1 MATVQMVYDAIDAA
15 ADFTLA
21 LDFDNPGLL
30 VGDPNEQVRGVLA
43 ALDVTDSVIGEA
55 ISRRANLIVT
65 HHPVIFHAMKRVT
78 SDTLVWKLV
87 RAGIS
92 VISAHTNLDIAKGG
106 VNDLLA
112 QKLALNEIEVLELTR
127 APDGMGRAGV
137 LERGMAPPEFAYYVK
152 RMLDLS
158 AVRYCDGG
166 RVVERVAVCGGSGG
180 SLLDAAVEKG
190 CQALVTGDVKH
201 DVMLDAV
208 HRGITLIDAGHFG
221 TENLVVPYL
230 AGLARSACGDVPVAI
245 ARSGIDSATVI

>member
-1 MATVQMVYDAIDAA
+1 M
-15 ADFTLA
+15 
-21 LDFDNPGLL
+21 
-30 VGDPNEQVRGVLA
+30 E
-43 ALDVTDSVIGEA
+43 IG
-55 ISRRANLIVT
+55 SCRNLC
-65 HHPVIFHAMKRVT
+65 
-78 SDTLVWKLV
+78 
-87 RAGIS
+87 
-92 VISAHTNLDIAKGG
+92 N
-106 VNDLLA
+106 LLA

-127 APDGMGRAGV
+127 APDGMGRAGM

-245 ARSGIDSATVI
+245 ARSGVDSATVI

>member
-43 ALDVTDSVIGEA
+43 ALDVTGSVIDEA
-55 ISRRANLIVT
+55 ISRGVNLIVT

-78 SDTLVWKLV
+78 SDTLVWKLI

-112 QKLALNEIEVLELTR
+112 QKLALGGTQVLELTR
-127 APDGMGRAGV
+127 GTDGMGRIGV
-137 LERGMAPPEFAYYVK
+137 LERGMTPPEFAYYVK
-152 RMLDLS
+152 RMLDLP

-166 RVVERVAVCGGSGG
+166 RAIERVAVCGGSGG
-180 SLLDAAVEKG
+180 SLLDAAIEKG

-208 HRGITLIDAGHFG
+208 RRGVTLIDAGHFG

-230 AGLARSACGDVPVAI
+230 ADLARSVCGDVPVAI
-245 ARSGIDSATVI
+245 ARSDVDSATVI

>member
-1 MATVQMVYDAIDAA
+1 MATVQMVYDAIDEA

-55 ISRRANLIVT
+55 ISRGANLIVT
-65 HHPVIFHAMKRVT
+65 HHPVIFHAMKRIT

-127 APDGMGRAGV
+127 APDGMGRAGM
-137 LERGMAPPEFAYYVK
+137 LERGLRRNSLIMSNGCWIYRQCVIVTAAGWLNASQFAE
-152 RMLDLS
+152 
-158 AVRYCDGG
+158 VRA
-166 RVVERVAVCGGSGG
+166 AVC
-180 SLLDAAVEKG
+180 L
-190 CQALVTGDVKH
+190 
-201 DVMLDAV
+201 M
-208 HRGITLIDAGHFG
+208 R
-221 TENLVVPYL
+221 
-230 AGLARSACGDVPVAI
+230 R
-245 ARSGIDSATVI
+245 